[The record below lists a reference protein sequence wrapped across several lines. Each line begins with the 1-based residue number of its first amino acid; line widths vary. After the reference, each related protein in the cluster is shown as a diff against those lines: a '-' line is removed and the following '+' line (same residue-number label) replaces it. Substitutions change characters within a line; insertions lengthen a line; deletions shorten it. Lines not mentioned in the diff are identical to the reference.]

1 MRKLDRLG
9 WAAGIALTAYGVKV
23 GVRVSDAAALAHVAE
38 RLPPGWKPAASPKV
52 SKLYSL
58 ISGGGEVKG
67 RVRRFHL
74 LYSGARLAGRALD
87 AEAIFGMLESD
98 LQIYVAER
106 APRRVFVHA
115 GVVGWRGR
123 AILIPGRS
131 LSGKTTL
138 VAELV
143 RAGAEYYSDEYAV
156 LDAEGRVHPYARPLA
171 VREGEGMAQTRRGV
185 EEFGGRAGSKA
196 LPVGLVVVSRY
207 ERGRRWRPRRLS
219 PGEGV
224 LEMFANT
231 VSARRAPARAL
242 AALSEVAAR
251 TVILAGARGEAS
263 HAAESILNDLG
274 AAESF
279 VRS

>member
-1 MRKLDRLG
+1 MRKIDRLV
-9 WAAGIALTAYGVKV
+9 WAAGMAFTAYGVRV
-23 GVRVSDAAALAHVAE
+23 GVRVSDAAALARVVE
-38 RLPPGWKPAASPKV
+38 RLPPGWKPSSATAV

-58 ISGGGEVKG
+58 VWGEGEVKG
-67 RVRRFHL
+67 RVRRFNL
-74 LYSGARLAGRALD
+74 LYAGARLAARTLD
-87 AEAIFGMLESD
+87 AEALLSMFESD
-98 LQIYVAER
+98 LQLYVAER

-115 GVVGWRGR
+115 GVVGWKGR
-123 AILIPGRS
+123 AILLPGRS

-171 VREGEGMAQTRRGV
+171 VREGEGLAQTRKRV
-185 EEFGGRAGSKA
+185 EEFGGRAGRKA

-207 ERGRRWRPRRLS
+207 ERGGRFSPRRLS

-224 LEMFANT
+224 LEMLSNT
-231 VSARRAPARAL
+231 VSARRSPGRAL

-263 HAAESILNDLG
+263 HAAESILHGLG
-274 AAESF
+274 
-279 VRS
+279 

>member
-1 MRKLDRLG
+1 MRKLDRLV
-9 WAAGIALTAYGVKV
+9 WAAGMVFTAYGVRV
-23 GVRVSDAAALAHVAE
+23 GVRVSDAAALARVAE
-38 RLPPGWKPAASPKV
+38 RLPPGWKPSTSPAV

-58 ISGGGEVKG
+58 VTGGGEVKG
-67 RVRRFHL
+67 RVRRFRL
-74 LYSGARLAGRALD
+74 LYSGARLAGRTLD
-87 AEAIFGMLESD
+87 EEAIYGMLESD
-98 LQIYVAER
+98 LQLYVAER

-115 GVVGWRGR
+115 GVVGWKGR
-123 AILIPGRS
+123 AILLPGRS

-171 VREGEGMAQTRRGV
+171 VREGEGLAQTRRAV
-185 EEFGGRAGSKA
+185 EEFGGRAGKKA

-207 ERGRRWRPRRLS
+207 ERGGLWRPRRLS

-224 LEMFANT
+224 LEMLANT

-263 HAAESILNDLG
+263 QAAASILSRLGDAES
-274 AAESF
+274 S

>member
-9 WAAGIALTAYGVKV
+9 WAAGIAFTAYGVKV
-23 GVRVSDAAALAHVAE
+23 GVRVSDPAALATVVE
-38 RLPPGWKPAASPKV
+38 RFPPGWRPSASPTV

-58 ISGGGEVKG
+58 VTGKAKGG
-67 RVRRFHL
+67 RVRRFSI
-74 LYSGARLAGRALD
+74 LYSGARLSARAHD
-87 AEAIFGMLESD
+87 AEAVLGMFESD
-98 LQIYVAER
+98 LQLYVAER
-106 APRRVFVHA
+106 APRRIFVHA

-123 AILIPGRS
+123 AVVIPGRS

-143 RAGAEYYSDEYAV
+143 KAGAEYYSDEYAV

-171 VREGEGMAQTRRGV
+171 VREGEGLAQTRRAV
-185 EEFGGRAGSKA
+185 EEFGGRAGRRA
-196 LPVGLVVVSRY
+196 LPVGLVVVSHF
-207 ERGRRWRPRRLS
+207 ERGGRWRPRRLS

-224 LEMFANT
+224 LEMLSNT
-231 VSARRAPARAL
+231 VSARRNPARAL

-263 HAAESILNDLG
+263 HAAESILNSLG
-274 AAESF
+274 GT
-279 VRS
+279 